1 MLWLLDVAGVQTAY
15 IPEAA
20 SVVVT
25 RKHRTHSE
33 FAARLPLSAYAE
45 ADAAYFVIVQGLTPV
60 FLAEHVEIAKDAAGT
75 RYVDLR
81 GREASALTHTRA
93 LEGTFTWAGAAPGA
107 MVEDILDSFTGDRA
121 IPLAF
126 GTGNTLGTATS
137 LQRSWKDAGEVM
149 VEIVAAAGLGMRT
162 RMDGTTPTLD
172 IYEPSATA
180 VVLGDKHG
188 TGSSSTHVKSIG
200 PWKTYAIVLGQG
212 VGDDR
217 TRVDVDLTGGTLER
231 RELPVDARDISPDGL
246 TAAQY
251 EAALAERGKAKLEE
265 TCKVEYGEAD
275 VNVPLE
281 PGSLVYYDAGLW
293 AAEMEV
299 TEATEVREGGMRK
312 YTATLGWREPSV
324 WQTVAR
330 VAAGVA
336 NIDGG
341 NVHVVGA
348 VGEPAF
354 TNSWVNYDATS
365 TVQFYRNALGEVVC
379 NGAAKNG
386 PIGSIA
392 FVLPVGFR
400 PPAARWFPGTQVA
413 TAATGAVYVT
423 AAGEVKLYA
432 ISGGSTA
439 SGVSLD
445 AVRFSAA

>member
-1 MLWLLDVAGVQTAY
+1 MLWLIDSAGAQTAY

-25 RKHRTHSE
+25 RRHNLHSE
-33 FAARLPLSAYAE
+33 FAARLTLSAFTD
-45 ADAAYFVIVQGLTPV
+45 ADAAYFVMVQGCPLV
-60 FLAEHVEIAKDAAGT
+60 FLAEHVEIRKDESGT
-75 RYVDLR
+75 RYVDFR
-81 GREASALTHTRA
+81 GREASGLLHTRI
-93 LEGTFTWAGAAPGA
+93 LEGTFTWAGATPGA
-107 MVEDILDSFTGDRA
+107 MVEDILASFTGARA
-121 IPLAF
+121 LPLAF

-137 LQRSWKDAGEVM
+137 LQRSWTDAGETFL
-149 VEIVAAAGLGMRT
+149 EIIAASGLGFRT
-162 RMDGTTPTLD
+162 RMDGATPTLD
-172 IYEPSATA
+172 LYERSTTA
-180 VVLGDKHG
+180 VLLGDKHG
-188 TGSSSTHVKSIG
+188 SGSSSTHVKSIG
-200 PWKTYAIVLGQG
+200 SWKTYAIVLGQG

-231 RELPVDARDISPDGL
+231 RELIVDARDLSPDGL

-275 VNVPLE
+275 VSAPLE

-330 VAAGVA
+330 VAAGVT

-354 TNSWVNYDATS
+354 ANSWVNYDAVS
-365 TVQFYRNALGEVVC
+365 TVQFYRNGLGEVVC
-379 NGAAKNG
+379 NGAAKSGTNG
-386 PIGSIA
+386 AVA

-400 PPAARWFPGTQVA
+400 PPAARWFPGVQIA
-413 TAATGAVYVT
+413 TAAIGAVYVT

-432 ISGGSTA
+432 VSGGSTA
-439 SGVSLD
+439 SGVALD
-445 AVRFSAA
+445 AVRFIAG